1 MNHITFSGKLIA
13 DARTAEGKHGNFISF
28 MLYETGK
35 GLDASK
41 LECTQNYKGES
52 APSIIQHLK
61 KSATVIVL
69 GTPYAK
75 IGKDREKR
83 EIPVL
88 ACFVEKIDIIAFAI
102 SKQNEEGM

>member
-13 DARTAEGKHGNFISF
+13 DARAVESKNGNFISF

-35 GLDASK
+35 GKDAPK
-41 LECTQNYKGES
+41 LECTQNYKGEN

-61 KSATVIVL
+61 KFATVIVT

-75 IGKDREKR
+75 TGKDIGNREV
-83 EIPVL
+83 PVL
-88 ACFVEKIDIIAFAI
+88 ACFVERIDIIAFAVE
-102 SKQNEEGM
+102 KENG